1 MKNNRIS
8 LMIISSFAVFAIFVV
23 YIISTILIGIVLT
36 YIGAFNQQN
45 QIGLLALIVM
55 FSLPCIMMGF
65 IFSYI
70 IKRIVFIPIIKI
82 SQATQEV
89 SHGNFDIRVEENI
102 MVKEIHDMAQNFN
115 TMTSQLA
122 GMEILRNDF
131 ISNVSHEF
139 KTPLAAI
146 EGYTTLLQT
155 KDLSEE
161 RKQFYTSKIIY
172 NTKRLSELTG
182 NILQLTRLEN
192 QNIDITKNVFSLD
205 EQIRQVILLYEEQWI
220 NKNIDLHI
228 HLDEINYNGNE
239 ELLSQVWQNLIGNA
253 LKFTDNDGMIWI
265 NMRQELDSIK
275 IEIADDG
282 IGMNEETM
290 NRIFEKFYQ
299 GDTSHSRNGNGLGLA
314 LVKKILDL
322 HQGSIEV
329 SSKINEG
336 STFII
341 KLPIS

>member
-8 LMIISSFAVFAIFVV
+8 LMIISSFIIFTIFVV
-23 YIISTILIGIVLT
+23 YMISTILIGIILVN
-36 YIGAFNQQN
+36 IGAFDVS
-45 QIGLLALIVM
+45 GLFAVIFM
-55 FSLPCIMMGF
+55 FSLPCIIMGF

-70 IKRIVFIPIIKI
+70 IKRIVFIPIIKM

-89 SHGNFDIRVEENI
+89 AKGNFDIRVDENI
-102 MVKEIHDMAQNFN
+102 KVKEIHDMAKNFN
-115 TMTSQLA
+115 SMTSQLA

-139 KTPLAAI
+139 KTPLSAI
-146 EGYTTLLQT
+146 EGYATLLQAKNIT
-155 KDLSEE
+155 EE
-161 RKQFYTSKIIY
+161 KKQFYASKIVY

-192 QNIDITKNVFSLD
+192 QNIEITKNIFSLD
-205 EQIRQVILLYEEQWI
+205 EQIRQVILLYEQQWS

-228 HLDEINYNGNE
+228 HLDKIDYYGNE

-253 LKFTDNDGMIWI
+253 LKFTDNNGTIWI
-265 NMRQELDSIK
+265 KMQKEVESIK
-275 IEIADDG
+275 IEITDDG
-282 IGMNEETM
+282 IGMSEETM

-299 GDTSHSRNGNGLGLA
+299 GDTSHSIKGNGLGLT

-322 HQGSIEV
+322 HQGNIDV
-329 SSKINEG
+329 SSKFHEG
-336 STFII
+336 STFIVT
-341 KLPIS
+341 LPIMN